1 MHLAKSGDVSAFVF
15 VTCLISRS
23 FFEELANKSLYSLL
37 FLLFKL
43 FFTHLRLD
51 DQTLVTS
58 TKPLIILWR
67 AISNGS
73 LTLFKLEISFQATQ
87 IIA

>member
-58 TKPLIILWR
+58 TKPLIILWC